1 MAFFSTSSFLNVSR
15 RSFRN
20 LREKVWEIKTFNSFC
35 KEPYTKHL
43 HTYRG
48 KYKSTSE
55 LGGDTSILKHS
66 FLTVAKPAVLKHHC
80 ASFLKIKS
88 PGGLV
93 KDSWALPSEF
103 LIQQIWRGG
112 ECMHAVDL
120 GALAALLYA
129 SPSLP
134 LSPCLPSLNLAKIPF
149 LGEHL
154 QDLPHSSILCLEKNF
169 PPTFDNFTKC
179 SAGQWQ
185 ENNFFWP

>member
-1 MAFFSTSSFLNVSR
+1 MAFFSTSSFLNISR

-43 HTYRG
+43 HTYG
-48 KYKSTSE
+48 VKYKSTSE
-55 LGGDTSILKHS
+55 LGGDTSILKHF

-80 ASFLKIKS
+80 ASFLNIKS

-93 KDSWALPSEF
+93 KDPWASPSEF
-103 LIQQIWRGG
+103 LIQQICGGGRMYACCWSRGPSSP
-112 ECMHAVDL
+112 
-120 GALAALLYA
+120 AL
-129 SPSLP
+129 SISFS
-134 LSPCLPSLNLAKIPF
+134 SPCLPSLNLAKIPF

-154 QDLPHSSILCLEKNF
+154 QDLPHSSILCLENF
-169 PPTFDNFTKC
+169 FSPTFDNFTKC

-185 ENNFFWP
+185 ENFFWP